1 MTSKTLG
8 GAGHRVLAVDVRPH
22 KLGFAVIESPAR
34 LLDFGITRFDSPHTC
49 LDRVT
54 TLIRR
59 FGPTIVV
66 LRKIRRRSTRDHP
79 LTRALLRLISRLAG
93 HSSIEIA
100 VVGDRQVKISLGGGH
115 RTFTRYQA
123 AMLLARAFPEL
134 GWKVPRPRKPW
145 QPESWNMLIF
155 DAVAL
160 AVSYLASQS
169 DESIIHKLSIC

>member
-79 LTRALLRLISRLAG
+79 VTRALLRLISRLAG

-100 VVGDRQVKISLGGGH
+100 VVGDRQGKLSLRGGH
-115 RTFTRYQA
+115 RTFTRHQA
-123 AMLLARAFPEL
+123 VTFVARSIPDIA
-134 GWKVPRPRKPW
+134 
-145 QPESWNMLIF
+145 WN
-155 DAVAL
+155 V
-160 AVSYLASQS
+160 QR
-169 DESIIHKLSIC
+169 